1 MKICVFGASSAHI
14 DDKYIQVVEK
24 LGEEMAKR
32 GHSLV
37 FGCGGTG
44 LMGAAARGVKRG
56 GGYIHGVVPTFFKQ
70 NGVEILFDECDKVTY
85 TQTMRE
91 RKAIMEDDADAFII
105 VPGGVGTFEE
115 FFEIVTLKQLNRHDK
130 AIAVLNIENYYDEL
144 EVFMRTACE
153 RKFITKTCLTLY
165 KVFGDIEDVLGYLE
179 NYVPQ
184 ALPFSRTK
192 LGD

>member
-24 LGEEMAKR
+24 LGEELAKR